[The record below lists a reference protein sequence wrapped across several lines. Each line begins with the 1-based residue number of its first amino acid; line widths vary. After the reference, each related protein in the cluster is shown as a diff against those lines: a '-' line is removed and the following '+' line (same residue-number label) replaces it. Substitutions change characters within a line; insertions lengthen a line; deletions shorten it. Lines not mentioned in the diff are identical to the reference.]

1 MYTVSMSDVL
11 SRMIYICNRFTFY
24 NHEQVWTFIFD
35 VRKVTSALLVLQ
47 FICCFNS
54 QHFSSSTEAI
64 IEESRFRFNK
74 DLMVSTRI
82 DTPSFS
88 RSFPHNERCI
98 CLYITFPPSSHTF
111 LFMVHFLFGLKV

>member
-1 MYTVSMSDVL
+1 MYTVSMLDVL
-11 SRMIYICNRFTFY
+11 LRMIYICNCFTFY

-47 FICCFNS
+47 FIYCFNS

-74 DLMVSTRI
+74 DVMVSTRI
-82 DTPSFS
+82 D
-88 RSFPHNERCI
+88 
-98 CLYITFPPSSHTF
+98 SH
-111 LFMVHFLFGLKV
+111 LFRDHFHTTKDVFVYT